1 MITDK
6 FKLYR
11 EAIENNAPIYV
22 FDVETTL
29 IPKGKGESMYK
40 TPPKL
45 VMWDGHSLS
54 SGKFYSEINATKF
67 LSDYELYDYLIN
79 TLPKGNLDILVGHSV
94 TYDIF
99 IGLTCTGKKDA
110 SLPRHTVLWD
120 TMLAAYLL
128 SNQELRSPS
137 LNETAEYFGISGRKD
152 DEVSQMIKSGIC
164 PSIIDRDKLK
174 TYLDQDILLTKD
186 VFLKQRERFLAKPK
200 QWQNMFINQMLFLAN
215 TFRASY
221 NGIKIDN
228 NFVNEQKAA
237 LNDRQGQLYDELIAF
252 MAGFTA
258 IDKTFWNPSS
268 NDDLRIVLYGGI
280 KTVERRVVVGVYKTG
295 AKAGQNRYKIEKNHF
310 DIYGMFQGLNLRD
323 EEKTVDESKIKQL
336 KTVCKWFSYT
346 QFLDNILE
354 YRDITKNLG
363 TYYEGYMSY
372 ADSDGFIHPQYH
384 HTRTPT
390 GRLTCTNPNLQNIK
404 S

>member
-6 FKLYR
+6 FKQYR
-11 EAIENNAPIYV
+11 EAVEDDGSIYV

-40 TPPKL
+40 TPPTL
-45 VMWDGHSLS
+45 VMWDSWAMVPG
-54 SGKFYSEINATKF
+54 EF
-67 LSDYELYDYLIN
+67 LSNIIGRTSPDDLYHHI
-79 TLPKGNLDILVGHSV
+79 TSTVPISNLNLLVGHNV
-94 TYDIF
+94 MYDVF
-99 IGLTCTGKKDA
+99 IGLTCTGTGGT
-110 SLPRHTVLWD
+110 LPKHAALWD

-137 LNETAEYFGISGRKD
+137 LNETAEYFGILGRKD

-164 PSIIDRDKLK
+164 PSTIDRDKLK
-174 TYLDQDILLTKD
+174 AYLDQDILLTKD
-186 VFLKQRERFLAKPK
+186 VFLKQRELFLAKPK
-200 QWQNMFINQMLFLAN
+200 QWQNMFINQMLFLTN

-221 NGIKIDN
+221 NVIKIDQQ
-228 NFVNEQKAA
+228 FVAEQKMA
-237 LNDRQGQLYDELIAF
+237 LEQRLSELHTDLTCF
-252 MAGFTA
+252 MQGFTA

-268 NDDLRIVLYGGI
+268 NDDLRTILYGGT
-280 KTVERRVVVGVYKTG
+280 KTVEKRVVAGVYKTG
-295 AKAGQNRYKIEKNHF
+295 AKAGQNRYKIEKNDF
-310 DIYGMFQGLNLRD
+310 DIHGLFKVLGLLP
-323 EEKTVDESKIKQL
+323 EEQTVDEAKIKQL
-336 KTVCKWFSYT
+336 KSTGFSAANI
-346 QFLDNILE
+346 FLDNILE
-354 YRDITKNLG
+354 YRDVSKNLG

>member
-11 EAIENNAPIYV
+11 EAVEDGDSIYV

-45 VMWDGHSLS
+45 VMWDRHSLS

-79 TLPKGNLDILVGHSV
+79 TLPIGNLDILVGHNV
-94 TYDIF
+94 TYDVF

-128 SNQELRSPS
+128 SNQELKSPS

-164 PSIIDRDKLK
+164 PSTIDPDKLK
-174 TYLDQDILLTKD
+174 AYLDQDILLTKD
-186 VFLKQRERFLAKPK
+186 VFLKQRELFLAKPK

-237 LNDRQGQLYDELIAF
+237 LNDRQGQLYDELIDF

-280 KTVERRVVVGVYKTG
+280 KTVEKRVVVGVYKTG

-336 KTVCKWFSYT
+336 KTVCKWFSRT

-390 GRLTCTNPNLQNIK
+390 GRLTCTSPNLQNIK

>member
-11 EAIENNAPIYV
+11 EAVEDDDSIFV

-40 TPPKL
+40 TPPTL
-45 VMWDGHSLS
+45 VMWDGYALS
-54 SGKFYSEINATKF
+54 SGRFYSEINATMF

-79 TLPKGNLDILVGHSV
+79 TLPTGNLDILVGHNV
-94 TYDIF
+94 TYDVF

-110 SLPRHTVLWD
+110 FLPQHTVLWD

-137 LNETAEYFGISGRKD
+137 LNETAEYFSISGRKD

-164 PSIIDRDKLK
+164 PSTIDRDKLK
-174 TYLDQDILLTKD
+174 EYLDQDILLTKD
-186 VFLKQRERFLAKPK
+186 VFLKQRELFLAKPK

-221 NGIKIDN
+221 NGIKIDQQ
-228 NFVNEQKAA
+228 FVDSQKKA
-237 LNDRQGQLYDELIAF
+237 LEVRLSFLHAELTSF
-252 MAGFTA
+252 MQRFTT
-258 IDKTFWNPSS
+258 IDKFYWNPAS
-268 NDDLRIVLYGGI
+268 NDDLRIVLYGGT
-280 KTVERRVVVGVYKTG
+280 KTIEKRIIVGIYKTG

-310 DIYGMFQGLNLRD
+310 TITGLFSHLKLLP
-323 EEKTVDESKIKQL
+323 EKQTVDEAKIKQL
-336 KTVCKWFSYT
+336 KSVGYRV
-346 QFLDNILE
+346 FLDNLLE
-354 YRDITKNLG
+354 YRDVSKNLG

>member
-11 EAIENNAPIYV
+11 EAIEDDDSIFV

-40 TPPKL
+40 TPPTL
-45 VMWDGHSLS
+45 VMWDAYSLS
-54 SGKFYSEINATKF
+54 INRFYSERNGKKF
-67 LSDYELYDYLIN
+67 LSDYELYDYIIN
-79 TLPKGNLDILVGHSV
+79 TVPVGNLDILVGHNV

-99 IGLTCTGKKDA
+99 ISLTCSRLGGT
-110 SLPRHTVLWD
+110 LPKHAALWD

-137 LNETAEYFGISGRKD
+137 LNETAEYFGVLGRKD

-164 PSIIDRDKLK
+164 PSTIDRDKLK
-174 TYLDQDILLTKD
+174 AYLDQDILLTKD
-186 VFLKQRERFLAKPK
+186 VFLKQRELFLAKPK

-221 NGIKIDN
+221 NGIKIDD

-252 MAGFTA
+252 MTGFTS
-258 IDKTFWNPSS
+258 IGGPFWNPSS
-268 NDDLRIVLYGGI
+268 NDDLRTILYGGT
-280 KTVERRVVVGVYKTG
+280 KTVEKRIVVGVYKTG

-310 DIYGMFQGLNLRD
+310 TITGLFSHLKLLP
-323 EEKTVDESKIKQL
+323 EEQTVDEAKIKQL
-336 KTVCKWFSYT
+336 KSLGVPSANR
-346 QFLDNILE
+346 FLDDLLE
-354 YRDITKNLG
+354 YRDVSKNLG

>member
-11 EAIENNAPIYV
+11 EAVEDDDSIFV

-45 VMWDGHSLS
+45 VMWDGYALS
-54 SGKFYSEINATKF
+54 SGRFYSEINATMF

-79 TLPKGNLDILVGHSV
+79 TFPTSNLDLLVGHNV
-94 TYDIF
+94 TYDVF
-99 IGLTCTGKKDA
+99 IGLTCRGTNET
-110 SLPRHTVLWD
+110 LPKHTVLWD

-164 PSIIDRDKLK
+164 PSTIDRDKLK
-174 TYLDQDILLTKD
+174 EYLDQDILLTKD
-186 VFLKQRERFLAKPK
+186 VFLKQRELFLAEPK

-221 NGIKIDN
+221 NGIKIDQQ
-228 NFVNEQKAA
+228 FVDSEKT
-237 LNDRQGQLYDELIAF
+237 ELEKKLHNLHTDLVSF
-252 MAGFTA
+252 MTGFTS
-258 IDKTFWNPSS
+258 IGGPFWNPAS
-268 NDDLRIVLYGGI
+268 NDDLRTILYGGT
-280 KTVERRVVVGVYKTG
+280 KTVEKRVVVGVYKTG

>member
-29 IPKGKGESMYK
+29 IPKGKGESIYK
-40 TPPKL
+40 DPPRLVCWNSYSISNETLLDRTP
-45 VMWDGHSLS
+45 
-54 SGKFYSEINATKF
+54 SGYLDHEGLYGYVVEI
-67 LSDYELYDYLIN
+67 SGRPIE
-79 TLPKGNLDILVGHSV
+79 ILVGHNV
-94 TYDIF
+94 TYDVF
-99 IGLTCTGKKDA
+99 IGLSSNSKS
-110 SLPRHTVLWD
+110 SLPQHTALWD

-137 LNETAEYFGISGRKD
+137 LNETAEYFGVPGRKD

-164 PSIIDRDKLK
+164 PSTIDWDKLK
-174 TYLDQDILLTKD
+174 AYLDQDILLTKD
-186 VFLKQRERFLAKPK
+186 VFLKQRELFLAKPK

-221 NGIKIDN
+221 NGIKIDQQ
-228 NFVNEQKAA
+228 FVDSEKT
-237 LNDRQGQLYDELIAF
+237 ELEKKLHNLHTDLVSF
-252 MAGFTA
+252 MTGFTS
-258 IDKTFWNPSS
+258 IGGPFWNPAS
-268 NDDLRIVLYGGI
+268 NDDLRTILYGGT
-280 KTVERRVVVGVYKTG
+280 KTVEKRIVVGVYKTG
-295 AKAGQNRYKIEKNHF
+295 AKAGQNRYKIEKNNFHV
-310 DIYGMFQGLNLRD
+310 IGLFGGLKLLP
-323 EEKTVDESKIKQL
+323 EEQTVDEAKIKQL
-336 KTVCKWFSYT
+336 KTLGVPSANR
-346 QFLDNILE
+346 FLDNILE
-354 YRDITKNLG
+354 YRDVSKNLG